1 MDILVYKKA
10 KYATDF
16 HNSRGRLYSESESQ
30 HRNPFHRD
38 KDRVIHSEHFRLLKH
53 KTQVF
58 IAHTEDYYRTRLTH
72 SIEVSQ
78 IARTVARILNL
89 DEDLS
94 EVLALSHDLGHPPFS
109 HSGEEALDECMTDF
123 GGFDHNVQTL
133 KIVTGLEKRYPDFDG
148 LNLSWETLEGILKHN
163 GPIKNYN
170 NKSPIG
176 FFIRDF
182 ISNYDL
188 EISTFASLEAQISS
202 LSDDIAYNNH
212 DIDDGFRAKKFK
224 IKDICEI
231 PLIDAIYQDIV
242 KEYTGLDD
250 FMIIQE
256 LVRRLIGFMVND
268 LLEQTNKNLDILKPQ
283 SVVDIRC
290 HDHPIASFS
299 NKMKNQD
306 KELRKFL
313 HERVYSHSSMDN
325 DRNNG
330 RKIIKELFDKLLT
343 NNDLLPIKIKQAC
356 DGQLLSKKA
365 IIICDFIAS
374 MTDRSATAN
383 HAKVIKQKNL

>member
-10 KYATDF
+10 KYATNF
-16 HNSRGRLYSESESQ
+16 HNSRGRLYSQSESQ

-109 HSGEEALDECMTDF
+109 HSGEESLDECMKNF

-163 GPIKNYN
+163 GPIKEFDK
-170 NKSPIG
+170 KSPIG
-176 FFIRDF
+176 FFVRDF

-188 EISTFASLEAQISS
+188 EIDTFASLEAQISS

-231 PLIDAIYQDIV
+231 PLINMIYRDIIR
-242 KEYTGLDD
+242 EYTGLDD

-356 DGQLLSKKA
+356 DGQLISKKA